1 MTAITTISNTSKDA
15 SNRHRNDDN
24 DCVDENET
32 AMLTKNAI
40 TAMSHIDML
49 RILSTT
55 MMIYM
60 GSSCQVFRSL
70 PADLRIFFNM
80 ISCIAA
86 VCIWPREHL
95 PGASPSA
102 STVYLHHSLAC
113 LLSLSQ
119 TCKGHGSRSS
129 YMHFSVHFLKF
140 SREIKLKGYFF
151 YYTTQNKLII
161 FRAAFIL
168 L

>member
-1 MTAITTISNTSKDA
+1 
-15 SNRHRNDDN
+15 
-24 DCVDENET
+24 
-32 AMLTKNAI
+32 MLTKTAI
-40 TAMSHIDML
+40 TAMLHMDML
-49 RILSTT
+49 RILRTT
-55 MMIYM
+55 MVIYM

-70 PADLRIFFNM
+70 PADLRIM

-102 STVYLHHSLAC
+102 SSVYLHHSLAC

-140 SREIKLKGYFF
+140 SKLKGYFF
-151 YYTTQNKLII
+151 YYTTRKINLYSGQLSFFFNLQKHN
-161 FRAAFIL
+161 
-168 L
+168 